1 MIRRPPRSTRT
12 DTLFPDTTLFRSSH
26 ILGEVEE
33 LCDRV
38 SIIRQGRTVERGT
51 LQELRHLT
59 RTAVVAELSAQP
71 AGFAELA
78 GVHDLQIDGSTVRF
92 SVDSV
97 DLAPVLEHLAR
108 SGVRSLTS
116 SPPTLEELF
125 LRHYDASSSDGSS

>member
-97 DLAPVLEHLAR
+97 DLAPVLEPLAR

-116 SPPTLEELF
+116 SRSEE
-125 LRHYDASSSDGSS
+125 RRVGTECASQCTSR